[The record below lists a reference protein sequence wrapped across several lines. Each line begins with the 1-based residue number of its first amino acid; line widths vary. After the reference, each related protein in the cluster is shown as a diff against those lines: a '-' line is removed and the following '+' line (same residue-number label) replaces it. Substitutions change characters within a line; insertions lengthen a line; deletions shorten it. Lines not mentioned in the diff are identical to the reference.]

1 MKMVSH
7 PITFRMFL
15 TIWNQGQGMSTPKVH
30 LQTAEWLQERWDA
43 GDRRLLLMAFRSFG
57 KSTLTGV
64 FAAWL
69 LYVNPDLRILVLAA
83 EGTLARRMVRNV
95 RRMIEKHPMTQ
106 HLVPQQAD
114 QWAGE
119 RFTVE
124 RRLEL
129 RDPSMLAR
137 GMDANITGSRAD
149 VIICDD
155 VEVPKTSGTADKRE
169 RLREKLDELNFI
181 VVPGGSIVYIGTP
194 HNWYTIYA
202 GEPRIEIGEAE
213 PYLQHYRRLEVPILN
228 SAGESAWP
236 ERYAVEDIEILRT
249 QSGPNRFTSQMMLQ
263 PVNVEDG
270 HLDIALL
277 KRYSGE
283 IEYTKEIDRIEIN
296 GRRMI
301 DCCAFWDPAL
311 AGKDGSVVAII
322 FISEDYKIWLHRVI
336 YLRKGS
342 NIDPLGNQMQQL
354 CTVLKVNHV
363 PSLIVESNGVG
374 GTLPALLRK
383 ELGEQNVPCAV
394 IGRAT
399 IENKNKRIREA
410 FETIMGAG
418 MLHVHEQVYSTAF
431 IREMQEWSP
440 KAKNGRDD
448 GLDAASAL
456 GLRKPR
462 VGAGKAAGRQ
472 TWQRSGKIMQ
482 AETGFEV

>member
-1 MKMVSH
+1 
-7 PITFRMFL
+7 
-15 TIWNQGQGMSTPKVH
+15 
-30 LQTAEWLQERWDA
+30 
-43 GDRRLLLMAFRSFG
+43 
-57 KSTLTGV
+57 
-64 FAAWL
+64 
-69 LYVNPDLRILVLAA
+69 
-83 EGTLARRMVRNV
+83 MVRNV
-95 RRMIEKHPMTQ
+95 RRIIEKHPLTR
-106 HLVPQQAD
+106 HLVPLQAD

-119 RFTVE
+119 RFTIE

-129 RDPSMLAR
+129 RDPSVLAR

-155 VEVPKTSGTADKRE
+155 VEVPKNSGTADKRE
-169 RLREKLDELNFI
+169 MLREKLDELSFI
-181 VVPGGSIVYIGTP
+181 LVPGGSILYIGTP
-194 HNWYTIYA
+194 HTWYTIYA
-202 GEPRIEIGEAE
+202 AEPRIEIGEAA
-213 PYLQHYRRLEVPILN
+213 PYLQHYQRLEVPILN
-228 SAGESAWP
+228 GEGVSAWP
-236 ERYAVEDIEILRT
+236 DRYSAEDIETLRT
-249 QSGPNRFTSQMMLQ
+249 QSGPNKFTSQMMLQ
-263 PVNVEDG
+263 PVNVEEG

-283 IEYTKEIDRIEIN
+283 IDYTKEIDRIEIN
-296 GRRMI
+296 GRKMI

-311 AGKDGSVVAII
+311 GGKDGSVVAII

-354 CTVLKVNHV
+354 RTVLKANHV
-363 PSLIVESNGVG
+363 PSLIVETNGVG

-448 GLDAASAL
+448 GLDAVASAL

-462 VGAGKAAGRQ
+462 VNPGPAAGRL
-472 TWQRSGKIMQ
+472 TWQKGGKIVQ